1 MSKIVF
7 CTALFCA
14 LQVLFAATIHIVP
27 AEFRSYKAGEK
38 VSFKATAYSDARKG
52 ELLKEGVYT
61 ISIRDSGGKAIG
73 SGIKVDAA
81 RNNPFEFTARLDRPG
96 FLYAAAGDITLKD
109 GEKIKWQNTRERP
122 AAGGV
127 AVEPERIR
135 QAGEE
140 PSDLDTFWQEQ
151 LKKYEK
157 ASVTVTPAPQVK
169 RAGFRVSL
177 VKVDLPDG
185 TGSIQGFLFIP
196 EKPGKYP
203 AAAGV
208 PGAGPGLCEE
218 KPSPYIQTGIP
229 AIELYMNVHLFPM
242 GKTQKEQREKYA
254 KYNKSFPAGN
264 YYKAFDGVRENY
276 IYAKAWPAVSKAIDY
291 VAHLPEFDGKHFA
304 AVGNSQGGGT
314 AFALAY
320 LNRNITC
327 VAASVPAL
335 CDLQGDLA
343 GRQAG
348 WPQPKG
354 SLKEEKAKKAYA
366 YFDCASFA
374 KRIRVP
380 AAVTVGYVDSTCAPS
395 SVYAAFN
402 NLAGEKKIIPMYRN
416 GHRLS
421 AEARKVLVA
430 FLDEQL
436 SK

>member
-1 MSKIVF
+1 MRKILF
-7 CTALFCA
+7 SGALLFV
-14 LQVLFAATIHIVP
+14 LQVLFAATVDIVP
-27 AEFRSYKAGEK
+27 SEFRSYKAGEK
-38 VSFKATAYSDARKG
+38 VSFKATAYSDAKKG

-61 ISIRDSGGKAIG
+61 ITVKDSGGKVIG
-73 SGIKVDAA
+73 PGIKVDAS
-81 RNNPFEFTARLDRPG
+81 RNNPFEFTAQLDRPG
-96 FLYAAAGDITLKD
+96 FLFAAAGDVTLKD
-109 GEKIKWQNTRERP
+109 GKKLKWQNSRARP
-122 AAGGV
+122 AAGGA
-127 AVEPERIR
+127 AVEPEKIR

-140 PSDLDTFWQEQ
+140 PSDLDAFWQEQ

-157 ASVTVTPAPQVK
+157 AVVTVTPAPQVK
-169 RAGFRVSL
+169 RANFKVSL
-177 VKVDLPDG
+177 VKVDFPDG
-185 TGSIQGFLFIP
+185 SGSIQGFLFIP

-208 PGAGPGLCEE
+208 PGAGPGLSEE
-218 KPSPYIQTGIP
+218 KPSPYIQAGIP
-229 AIELYMNVHLFPM
+229 AIELYMNIHLFPM
-242 GKTQKEQREKYA
+242 GRTQKEQREKYA
-254 KYNKSFPAGN
+254 KYNKTFSSGI
-264 YYKAFDGVRENY
+264 YYRAFDGVRENY

-291 VAHLPEFDGKHFA
+291 VANLPEFDGKHFA

-314 AFALAY
+314 AFALAF
-320 LNRNITC
+320 LNKNITC

-348 WPQPKG
+348 WPQLRR
-354 SLKEEKAKKAYA
+354 SLKEEKAQKAYA

-380 AAVTVGYVDSTCAPS
+380 AAVTVGYADSTCAPS

-402 NLAGEKKIIPMYRN
+402 NLAGEKKIISMFRN

-421 AEARKVLVA
+421 EEARKELVK